1 MDEKILVDFRLSK
14 VCRRAHFLKKM
25 LCFAI
30 LKEVLHIHCRNFKS
44 TKTYKEE
51 NKNQV

>member
-14 VCRRAHFLKKM
+14 VCRTAHFFLKKN

-30 LKEVLHIHCRNFKS
+30 KEVLYVHCRNFKN
-44 TKTYKEE
+44 TKRYKEE